1 MLSQDV
7 HNHIFSCN
15 EPHCLCNTIDVPYL
29 YKTLRE
35 ELPLIPH
42 ELQAQRPDNSRALPD
57 AWLHLEPFTRKDF
70 LGKPC
75 GKFLGYTCWL
85 CRSVGGKAGATRLL
99 GSRLE
104 TNAKK
109 FRRFVL
115 LRHQRSDRHK
125 NSVRVL
131 LGQEPQTKP
140 IKRESGTPSIERF
153 LDTLQAIRKLK
164 FSALRREEGGLGH
177 RKTRKMVWCL
187 AESLKQLYRNQL
199 RQAVTIN
206 ILRDERHKR
215 LQGCWRSC
223 DEKMSLNRGGFGII
237 KSHDS
242 GACGNAEGTRKLI
255 ENFCTKFYD
264 PPDAPKSCAQ
274 PTLDVSLLRHIQ
286 NVTEAIT
293 IDAASCEVASARDLT
308 SSSSFTAE

>member
-1 MLSQDV
+1 M
-7 HNHIFSCN
+7 
-15 EPHCLCNTIDVPYL
+15 
-29 YKTLRE
+29 
-35 ELPLIPH
+35 
-42 ELQAQRPDNSRALPD
+42 
-57 AWLHLEPFTRKDF
+57 
-70 LGKPC
+70 
-75 GKFLGYTCWL
+75 
-85 CRSVGGKAGATRLL
+85 
-99 GSRLE
+99 SRLE

-115 LRHQRSDRHK
+115 LQHQRSDCHK

-153 LDTLQAIRKLK
+153 VDILQAIRKHQ
-164 FSALRREEGGLGH
+164 FSALRRGLGGFGH
-177 RKTRKMVWCL
+177 IKTRKMVWCL

-199 RQAVTIN
+199 RQACTIN
-206 ILRDERHKR
+206 ILRDERNKR
-215 LQGCWRSC
+215 LQFSWRTCNS
-223 DEKMSLNRGGFGII
+223 KMSLNRGGFGII

-264 PPDAPKSCAQ
+264 PPDAPKSCAE
-274 PTLDVSLLRHIQ
+274 PTLDVSLLRHIR

-308 SSSSFTAE
+308 SSSSFTAEQIAQPFMPNLLPILRAPMWESSMQFIRKRKMLCAWILFIHLRTDRWSCHRGSVSDLCTTKLR